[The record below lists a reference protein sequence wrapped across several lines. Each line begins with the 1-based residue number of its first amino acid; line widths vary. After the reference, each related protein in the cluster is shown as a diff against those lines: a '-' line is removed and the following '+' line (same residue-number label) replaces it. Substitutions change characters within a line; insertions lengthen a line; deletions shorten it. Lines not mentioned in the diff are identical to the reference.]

1 MAVLTELGNG
11 ESAGLGLGHNSD
23 LPPRPKLRRNAKK
36 NVNVENVTPIAQE
49 AKLPKKVN
57 NQIITLA
64 FTLAL
69 IVAVFGT
76 IVAVALLYFV
86 KKMR

>member
-1 MAVLTELGNG
+1 VLTELGNG

-36 NVNVENVTPIAQE
+36 NVTVENVTPIAQE
-49 AKLPKKVN
+49 AKLPEKVN

-69 IVAVFGT
+69 IMAVFGT